1 MHVSFSACQQGDHAI
16 TSGLLIRAEC
26 ADYARIKPPS
36 MHVPCIQPAC
46 GLLKVELPAAASSA
60 CTAVQESRGSAASAR
75 ALPLPTPTASSSP
88 MISSVPK
95 CCRRCRW
102 PMSSSSH
109 HLPANLPNAGIVRG
123 GEHGSFMCGHEASS
137 SMKGCLLGMHL
148 RCVVSVRHSTR
159 DMCSTLPARCA
170 DLRGFTRRSTRMY
183 LLCKNANEL
192 SDRV

>member
-1 MHVSFSACQQGDHAI
+1 MQTAQTTRGSSPQACMPLAYTVQ
-16 TSGLLIRAEC
+16 RAC
-26 ADYARIKPPS
+26 P
-36 MHVPCIQPAC
+36 C
-46 GLLKVELPAAASSA
+46 GLLEVGPRAATSSA
-60 CTAVQESRGSAASAR
+60 CTAVHENRYSAASAK
-75 ALPLPTPTASSSP
+75 ALMLPTPTAHSP
-88 MISSVPK
+88 LMVCSVPK
-95 CCRRCRW
+95 CYRRCRW

-192 SDRV
+192 SDCV